1 MKLLNQLSRI
11 TTSGRV
17 FIPQIDGLRFVAII
31 AVIAYHIR
39 AICSYHF
46 HASPSG
52 EAIEG
57 DLVNNAFGI
66 GHLGVQLF
74 FAISGFILSLPF
86 ARQWLCNGRRISLRD
101 YYVRRV
107 TRIEPP
113 YVIHLVFVFVLCG
126 LVLRWLPSHPH
137 LYHNEAWAGY
147 ALKHVLSSLFYVNG
161 FIFGS
166 HPYPNIV
173 LWSLEI
179 EVQFYILAPFL
190 AGIFMIA
197 GAWKRRAFIA
207 ILIPAGSLILLL
219 AGSLARISDANIYRM
234 GFSLIGNYQYFLMG
248 FLMADFYLL
257 NKLESSIR
265 NYKWDLVFPLAITA
279 VILLRHYS
287 LLYLLLPWL
296 ILFCCLAAFRGVLTA
311 KFLGHPWITTIG
323 GMCYTIYMY
332 HWLMISTLVRV
343 TGGLRTHILWLDL
356 LIQFVLMS
364 VIIIGVCAV
373 LFALFERPFM
383 RRDWPARLWA
393 QVRHLGKA

>member
-1 MKLLNQLSRI
+1 LFQ
-11 TTSGRV
+11 
-17 FIPQIDGLRFVAII
+17 
-31 AVIAYHIR
+31 
-39 AICSYHF
+39 
-46 HASPSG
+46 
-52 EAIEG
+52 
-57 DLVNNAFGI
+57 NA
-66 GHLGVQLF
+66 
-74 FAISGFILSLPF
+74 
-86 ARQWLCNGRRISLRD
+86 
-101 YYVRRV
+101 
-107 TRIEPP
+107 
-113 YVIHLVFVFVLCG
+113 
-126 LVLRWLPSHPH
+126 
-137 LYHNEAWAGY
+137 AWADY
-147 ALKHVLSSLFYVNG
+147 ALKHVLSSLFYSNG
-161 FIFGS
+161 FIFAA

-197 GAWKRRAFIA
+197 SAWKRRAFIA

-219 AGSLARISDANIYRM
+219 AGSLARISDANTYRM

-279 VILLRHYS
+279 VVLLRHHF
-287 LLYLLLPWL
+287 LLGILLPWM
-296 ILFCCLAAFRGVLTA
+296 ILFCCLAAFRGALTA